1 MSNKNFEIL
10 NQIILPGET
19 KTVNLKIAQL
29 HTMTELNIPIIVSH
43 SGVEGAVVLISA
55 GLHGDEISGT
65 EIVRRIIYEKI
76 NQPKRGTIICIPI
89 VNVFG
94 FVNQA
99 REFPDGRDL
108 NRVFPGLE
116 KGSLASQFAYNLMEY
131 IVPKVNY
138 VLDFH
143 AGGESRFNAPQVRIV
158 EGKSELEEMAAA
170 FHAPFLLYS
179 KNIDGS
185 FRQACDQRGVKY
197 LLFEGGK
204 SLDINDQV
212 ADEGVNGTKRFLK
225 HLNMLRDEFSL
236 ERVTRPMVYIENST
250 WIRAELSGMFRS
262 ITPVGSYVEEGQ
274 IIAWITDPFG
284 VVETPVIVPNSGYV
298 INENQASIVYQGDAI
313 FNISTQLKENNN

>member
-1 MSNKNFEIL
+1 MSSENFKIL
-10 NQIILPGET
+10 DQIILPGET

-43 SGVEGAVVLISA
+43 SGIEGPVVLISA
-55 GLHGDEISGT
+55 GLHGDEINGT
-65 EIVRRIIYEKI
+65 EIVRRIVYEKI
-76 NQPKRGTIICIPI
+76 NQPKIGTVICIPI

-116 KGSLASQFAYNLMEY
+116 KGSLASQFAYNLMEH
-131 IVPKVNY
+131 IVPKVDY

-143 AGGESRFNAPQVRIV
+143 AGGMSRFNVSQVRIE
-158 EGKSELEEMAAA
+158 EGKPELEEMAAA
-170 FHAPFLLYS
+170 FQAPFLLYS
-179 KNIDGS
+179 KNIEGS
-185 FRQACDQRGVKY
+185 FRQACDERGIKY

-212 ADEGVNGTKRFLK
+212 ADEGVNGAKRFLK
-225 HLNMLRDEFSL
+225 YLNMLRDEFSL
-236 ERVTRPMVYIENST
+236 EIVTRPMIYIESST

-284 VVETPVIVPNSGYV
+284 VVETPVIAPNSGYI
-298 INENQASIVYQGDAI
+298 INENQASIVFQGGAI
-313 FNISTQLKENNN
+313 FNISTQLKDN